1 MCLFEYDE
9 ERHMRGEREVGRKE
23 GRKEG
28 RREGEKIGIKKG
40 IEKTML
46 EMVRDGFLPEEEATK
61 RLGISIKELKEKL
74 GSSK

>member
-28 RREGEKIGIKKG
+28 RREGEKIGI
-40 IEKTML
+40 EKNML
-46 EMVRDGFLPEEEATK
+46 EMVKDGFLPEEEAAK

>member
-23 GRKEG
+23 GR
-28 RREGEKIGIKKG
+28 REG

-46 EMVRDGFLPEEEATK
+46 EMVRDGFLPEEEASK
-61 RLGISIKELKEKL
+61 RLGISVKELKEKL
-74 GSSK
+74 DNGK